1 MSVAANLKTIRD
13 KLSAFQ
19 RPPELIAVS
28 KTKPLTMLQEAYDN
42 GQRLF
47 GENYIQELVEK
58 VPKMPKDVQWHVIGH
73 VQTNKVTSITK
84 LVNEGYNITVETID
98 SQKLAEQL
106 NKRCDQKVDVMV
118 EVHTSQ
124 EESKSGASPE
134 DVLSLVDFIKTMPQ
148 LNFVGLM
155 TIGDPL
161 QPEACFKLMV
171 QLKQSILAK
180 YPDQKC
186 LLSMGMSSDYEVAIK
201 YETDYVRIGTAIF
214 GAREY
219 KTVEQ

>member
-1 MSVAANLKTIRD
+1 MSVAANIKTIRD
-13 KLSAFQ
+13 KLATFE
-19 RPPELIAVS
+19 RPPALIAVS
-28 KTKPLTMLQEAYDN
+28 KTKPLAMLQEAYDN

-47 GENYIQELVEK
+47 GENYIQELTEK

-73 VQTNKVTSITK
+73 VQTNKVTSITR

-106 NKRCDQKVDVMV
+106 NKRCNSKVNVMV

-134 DVLSLVDFIKTMPQ
+134 DVLPLVDFIKTLPQ

-155 TIGDPL
+155 TIGDP
-161 QPEACFKLMV
+161 QNPEACFKLMAE
-171 QLKQSILAK
+171 LKQNILEK
-180 YPDQKC
+180 YPNTAC
-186 LLSMGMSSDYEVAIK
+186 SLSMGMSSDYEVAIK
-201 YETDYVRIGTAIF
+201 YQTDYVRIGTAIF